1 MSKGGIKVRKKLHE
15 WKGVSVGYSKKRQ
28 ADGILGLGGASRYGG
43 ASKPLFVFEFYKEG
57 IGNVVRSV
65 NRINIDILPRPT

>member
-1 MSKGGIKVRKKLHE
+1 M
-15 WKGVSVGYSKKRQ
+15 GYSKKRQ